1 MTAIENEVRAEA
13 QRVWP
18 NAKRINIESGGS
30 NAVTATAID
39 ANDHVIHQ
47 ARAESLEALK
57 ANLENMLPEGGQ
69 AP

>member
-1 MTAIENEVRAEA
+1 MTDEIRAEA

-18 NAKRINIESGGS
+18 NAKRIDIESNGA
-30 NAVTATAID
+30 NTVTATAID

-47 ARAESLEALK
+47 TSAATLEALK
-57 ANLENMLPEGGQ
+57 AKLENMLPEGGQ

>member
-1 MTAIENEVRAEA
+1 MQDEIRAEA

-18 NAKRINIESGGS
+18 NAKRIDIDSGGS
-30 NAVTATAID
+30 SGATATAID
-39 ANDHVIHQ
+39 ANDHVIHR
-47 ARAESLEALK
+47 ASAESLEALK